1 MHPLVS
7 RVVYLLCAAYAC
19 VVVAGALLPYAM
31 SSLVTAETSRN
42 GCYFDDELIACHGFL
57 GAPIAS
63 AFFSL
68 PRLLVFVPMIAVPGA
83 TELRPFAFV
92 GIALAAAIWAP
103 IIYLVVCKIRR
114 RVLWPW
120 SKDGA

>member
-19 VVVAGALLPYAM
+19 VVVAGVVLPYAIP
-31 SSLVTAETSRN
+31 SLVTAETSRN
-42 GCYFDDELIACHGFL
+42 GCHFNDELIACHGFL

-68 PRLLVFVPMIAVPGA
+68 PRLLVFVPMIAVLGA
-83 TELRPFAFV
+83 TELRPFAFI
-92 GIALAAAIWAP
+92 GLAFAAVIWAP
-103 IIYLVVCKIRR
+103 IVYLVVCKIRR
-114 RVLWPW
+114 RVLRSW
-120 SKDGA
+120 SEDGA